1 MFILYILFCVL
12 QPVIPIFTQNVREAF
27 RCVGF
32 GRKLWLRLYLI
43 TRLPIVPIYGGFPV
57 KLKTHIG
64 PLIPYDGSLTPEQLQ
79 TKVINIILSLYFK
92 YLTVCLKYVEFGTFK
107 Y

>member
-1 MFILYILFCVL
+1 M
-12 QPVIPIFTQNVREAF
+12 RESF

-43 TRLPIVPIYGGFPV
+43 TRLPIIPIYGGFPV

-79 TKVINIILSLYFK
+79 TKVINTLIKIYCNISSILYILKDPYKSLSFFCQIISTK
-92 YLTVCLKYVEFGTFK
+92 YILL
-107 Y
+107 